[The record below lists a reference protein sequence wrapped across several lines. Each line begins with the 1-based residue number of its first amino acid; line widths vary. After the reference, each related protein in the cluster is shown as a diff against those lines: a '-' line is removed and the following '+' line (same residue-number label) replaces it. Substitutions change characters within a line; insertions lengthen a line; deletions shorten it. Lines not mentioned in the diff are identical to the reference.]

1 MRRMLIVLAL
11 AGALFAGC
19 GGDDDEPETAAT
31 PEPTA
36 ESTPADDGGSSSSG
50 GGQSVDVSAPES
62 GALEFD
68 PKEITVKSGEV
79 TVTVSPPPEGEEP
92 PSSAGVDSAVGDG
105 VAAVS
110 GSSSSPPHPAN
121 TAAARARTISM
132 RRTCALLSW
141 SRRPE
146 GGFGCRSEGRTPSRA
161 RGLPS
166 TRSLHRGRSGSARIP
181 RSAPPW

>member
-79 TVTVSPPPEGEEP
+79 TFNFSNPSGVPHALDIEGVDGGEGET
-92 PSSAGVDSAVGDG
+92 VQGDD
-105 VAAVS
+105 
-110 GSSSSPPHPAN
+110 
-121 TAAARARTISM
+121 
-132 RRTCALLSW
+132 
-141 SRRPE
+141 
-146 GGFGCRSEGRTPSRA
+146 
-161 RGLPS
+161 
-166 TRSLHRGRSGSARIP
+166 
-181 RSAPPW
+181 APPLTVNLEPGEYEYYCPVGGHRAAGMTGTLTVE

>member
-50 GGQSVDVSAPES
+50 GGQSVDVAAPES

-79 TVTVSPPPEGEEP
+79 TFNFSNPSGVPHALDIEGVDGGEGET
-92 PSSAGVDSAVGDG
+92 VQGDD
-105 VAAVS
+105 
-110 GSSSSPPHPAN
+110 
-121 TAAARARTISM
+121 
-132 RRTCALLSW
+132 
-141 SRRPE
+141 
-146 GGFGCRSEGRTPSRA
+146 
-161 RGLPS
+161 
-166 TRSLHRGRSGSARIP
+166 
-181 RSAPPW
+181 APPLTVDLEPGEYEYYCPVGGHRAAGMTGTLTVE

>member
-50 GGQSVDVSAPES
+50 ETVDLAAPES

-68 PKEITVKSGEV
+68 PKEITVKAGEV
-79 TVTVSPPPEGEEP
+79 TFNFSNPSGVPHALDIEGVDGGEGETVQ
-92 PSSAGVDSAVGDG
+92 GGD
-105 VAAVS
+105 
-110 GSSSSPPHPAN
+110 
-121 TAAARARTISM
+121 
-132 RRTCALLSW
+132 
-141 SRRPE
+141 
-146 GGFGCRSEGRTPSRA
+146 
-161 RGLPS
+161 
-166 TRSLHRGRSGSARIP
+166 
-181 RSAPPW
+181 APPLTVNLEPGEYEYYCPVGGHRAAGMVGTLTVE

>member
-1 MRRMLIVLAL
+1 MRRTLIALAL

-79 TVTVSPPPEGEEP
+79 TFNFSNPSGVPHALDIEGVDGGEGET
-92 PSSAGVDSAVGDG
+92 VQGDD
-105 VAAVS
+105 
-110 GSSSSPPHPAN
+110 
-121 TAAARARTISM
+121 
-132 RRTCALLSW
+132 
-141 SRRPE
+141 
-146 GGFGCRSEGRTPSRA
+146 
-161 RGLPS
+161 
-166 TRSLHRGRSGSARIP
+166 
-181 RSAPPW
+181 APPLTVNLEPGEYEYYCPVGGHRAAGMTGTLTVE